1 MKTSEDSGNA
11 AVEILIVEDSPTQ
24 ALQLK
29 HMLDR
34 HGYRA
39 AIANNGREALT
50 RLHQCVASEP
60 QGRGRQAQNAEHRS
74 VMDDAGQ
81 GRKPSSDAHLPRK
94 PLMVISDI
102 VMPEMDG
109 YELCRSIKADEQ
121 LADIPVILLTSL
133 SDPKDVFKGLEC
145 GADNFIVK
153 PYDEPFL
160 LSRIRF
166 ILANR
171 QLREVERAQM
181 GLEIFFAGQRY
192 FITSDRLQILN
203 LLLSTYEAAI
213 QKNLELCKARDELQ
227 QLNEQLE
234 ARVAERTATLAAEI
248 AERKRSEARLSE
260 SEQRFVQFMRH
271 LPGLAWIKDLQGFY
285 VYANEAAEKAFHTPR
300 TELYGKTDDDVFPP
314 ETAAQ
319 FKENDRR
326 ALASETGI
334 QTVETL
340 EHEDG
345 VVHHSIVSKFPISG
359 LDGKVVMVGGVAFDI
374 TDRKRAEE
382 EIRRLNEELEQ
393 RIRERT
399 AQLEA
404 TNQELEAFS
413 YSVSHDLR
421 APLRH
426 IDGFASLL
434 KDHIGSTLDDKG
446 HGYFERISQAATQM
460 GQLIDDLL
468 AFSSMGRAEMH
479 RTQLSLE
486 GLVREVLADL
496 QDETRGRDIVWRIA
510 PLPEVRGDPFMLRL
524 VLSNLVANAI
534 KYTQPRA
541 RAEIDISCAT
551 NESEIVFCIRDNGVG
566 FDMRYVDRLFGVF
579 QRLHSAS
586 EFEGTGIGLA
596 NVRRIIHRHGGR
608 TWAEGKVDGGA
619 AFYFSLPDRKEPMA

>member
-11 AVEILIVEDSPTQ
+11 AVEALIVEDSPTQ

-81 GRKPSSDAHLPRK
+81 GRRPSSDAHLPRK
-94 PLMVISDI
+94 PLIVISDI

-166 ILANR
+166 ILANQ

-213 QKNLELCKARDELQ
+213 QKNLEVCKARDELQ

-248 AERKRSEARLSE
+248 VERKRSEA
-260 SEQRFVQFMRH
+260 
-271 LPGLAWIKDLQGFY
+271 
-285 VYANEAAEKAFHTPR
+285 
-300 TELYGKTDDDVFPP
+300 
-314 ETAAQ
+314 
-319 FKENDRR
+319 
-326 ALASETGI
+326 
-334 QTVETL
+334 
-340 EHEDG
+340 
-345 VVHHSIVSKFPISG
+345 
-359 LDGKVVMVGGVAFDI
+359 
-374 TDRKRAEE
+374 

-393 RIRERT
+393 RVRERT

-468 AFSSMGRAEMH
+468 AFSRMGRAEMH
-479 RTQLSLE
+479 RTLLSLE

-496 QDETRGRDIVWRIA
+496 QEETWGRDIVWRIA

-619 AFYFSLPDRKEPMA
+619 AFYFSLPEG

>member
-11 AVEILIVEDSPTQ
+11 MVEILLVEDSPTQ

-50 RLHQCVASEP
+50 RLYQ
-60 QGRGRQAQNAEHRS
+60 RR
-74 VMDDAGQ
+74 
-81 GRKPSSDAHLPRK
+81 
-94 PLMVISDI
+94 PLMVLSDI

-133 SDPKDVFKGLEC
+133 SDSKDVFKGLEC

-153 PYDEPFL
+153 PYDEKFL

-166 ILANR
+166 VLANQ

-203 LLLSTYEAAI
+203 LLLSTYEAAV
-213 QKNLELCKARDELQ
+213 QKNLEVCKARDELQ

-260 SEQRFVQFMRH
+260 SEQRFVRFMRH

-314 ETAAQ
+314 KTAAQ

-382 EIRRLNEELEQ
+382 EIRRLNEELE
-393 RIRERT
+393 RRVCERT

-404 TNQELEAFS
+404 INQDLEAFS

-446 HGYFERISQAATQM
+446 RGYFEKISQAANQM

-468 AFSSMGRAEMH
+468 AFSRMGRAEMH
-479 RTQLSLE
+479 RTKLSLE
-486 GLVREVLADL
+486 RLVREVLADQ
-496 QDETRGRDIVWRIA
+496 QDEMRGRDIVWRIA

-524 VLSNLVANAI
+524 VLANLVANAI

-619 AFYFSLPDRKEPMA
+619 AFYFSLPDGKEPTA

>member
-11 AVEILIVEDSPTQ
+11 MVEILLVEDSPTQ

-50 RLHQCVASEP
+50 RLYQ
-60 QGRGRQAQNAEHRS
+60 RR
-74 VMDDAGQ
+74 
-81 GRKPSSDAHLPRK
+81 

-145 GADNFIVK
+145 GADNFIMK

-160 LSRIRF
+160 LSRIQF
-166 ILANR
+166 ILANQ
-171 QLREVERAQM
+171 QLRQVERAQM

-203 LLLSTYEAAI
+203 LLLSTYEAAV
-213 QKNLELCKARDELQ
+213 QKNLELIKARDELQ
-227 QLNEQLE
+227 RFNEQLE
-234 ARVAERTATLAAEI
+234 ARVAERTAALAAEI

-260 SEQRFVQFMRH
+260 SEQRFVRFMRH

-468 AFSSMGRAEMH
+468 AFSRMGRSEMH
-479 RTQLSLE
+479 RTLLSLE

-534 KYTQPRA
+534 KYTQPRT

>member
-11 AVEILIVEDSPTQ
+11 MVEILIAEDSPTQ

-29 HMLDR
+29 HMLER
-34 HGYRA
+34 NGYRA
-39 AIANNGREALT
+39 AIANNGKEALT

-60 QGRGRQAQNAEHRS
+60 QGRGRQAQ
-74 VMDDAGQ
+74 
-81 GRKPSSDAHLPRK
+81 DAHLPRK

-166 ILANR
+166 ILANQ
-171 QLREVERAQM
+171 QLRQVERAQM

-203 LLLSTYEAAI
+203 LLLSTYEAAV
-213 QKNLELCKARDELQ
+213 QKNLELIKARDELQ
-227 QLNEQLE
+227 RFNEQLE
-234 ARVAERTATLAAEI
+234 ARVAERTAALAAEI
-248 AERKRSEARLSE
+248 AERKRSEERLREAEARYRALVETTPAITYSADLTEEVSMLYVSPQTETLLGFSAEEWRLDPARWVKQLHSE
-260 SEQRFVQFMRH
+260 DRPRV
-271 LPGLAWIKDLQGFY
+271 L
-285 VYANEAAEKAFHTPR
+285 EAFERTR
-300 TELYGKTDDDVFPP
+300 TEGVPFKMEYRLLARDGTLRWFHDHGLVVNDATRNRRTIYGTLADVT
-314 ETAAQ
+314 ELKQ
-319 FKENDRR
+319 
-326 ALASETGI
+326 
-334 QTVETL
+334 
-340 EHEDG
+340 
-345 VVHHSIVSKFPISG
+345 
-359 LDGKVVMVGGVAFDI
+359 
-374 TDRKRAEE
+374 AEA
-382 EIRRLNEELEQ
+382 EIRRLNDELEQ
-393 RIRERT
+393 RVRERT

-421 APLRH
+421 TPLRH

-446 HGYFERISQAATQM
+446 RGYFEKISQAATQM
-460 GQLIDDLL
+460 DQLIDDLL
-468 AFSSMGRAEMH
+468 AFSRMGRAEMH
-479 RTQLSLE
+479 GTQLNLE
-486 GLVREVLADL
+486 WLVREVLADL

-524 VLSNLVANAI
+524 VLSNLMANAV

-566 FDMRYVDRLFGVF
+566 FDMQYVDRLFGVF

-619 AFYFSLPDRKEPMA
+619 AFYFSLPDRKEPTA

>member
-1 MKTSEDSGNA
+1 MKTSEDPGNA
-11 AVEILIVEDSPTQ
+11 MVEILLVEDSPTQ

-50 RLHQCVASEP
+50 RLYQ
-60 QGRGRQAQNAEHRS
+60 RR
-74 VMDDAGQ
+74 
-81 GRKPSSDAHLPRK
+81 

-121 LADIPVILLTSL
+121 LADIPEILLTSL

-160 LSRIRF
+160 LSRIQF
-166 ILANR
+166 ILANQ
-171 QLREVERAQM
+171 QLRQVERAQM

-203 LLLSTYEAAI
+203 LLLSTYEAAV
-213 QKNLELCKARDELQ
+213 QKNLELIKARDELQ
-227 QLNEQLE
+227 RFNEQLE
-234 ARVAERTATLAAEI
+234 ARVAERTAALAAEI

-260 SEQRFVQFMRH
+260 SEQRFVRFMRH

-345 VVHHSIVSKFPISG
+345 VVHHSMVSKFPISG
-359 LDGKVVMVGGVAFDI
+359 LDGKVAMVGGVAFDI

-468 AFSSMGRAEMH
+468 AFSRMGRAEMH

>member
-1 MKTSEDSGNA
+1 MRTSEDSGNA
-11 AVEILIVEDSPTQ
+11 MVEILIVEDSPTQ

-29 HMLDR
+29 HMLER
-34 HGYRA
+34 NGYRA

-50 RLHQCVASEP
+50 MLHQCVASEP
-60 QGRGRQAQNAEHRS
+60 QGRGRQAQ
-74 VMDDAGQ
+74 
-81 GRKPSSDAHLPRK
+81 DAHLPRK

-109 YELCRSIKADEQ
+109 YELCRSIKADER

-133 SDPKDVFKGLEC
+133 SDSKDVFKGLEC

-153 PYDEPFL
+153 PYDEKFL
-160 LSRIRF
+160 LSRIQF
-166 ILANR
+166 MLANQ
-171 QLREVERAQM
+171 QLRQVERAQM

-203 LLLSTYEAAI
+203 LLLSTYEAAV
-213 QKNLELCKARDELQ
+213 QKNLEVCKARDELQ

-234 ARVAERTATLAAEI
+234 AKVAERTATLAAEI
-248 AERKRSEARLSE
+248 AERKRSEA
-260 SEQRFVQFMRH
+260 
-271 LPGLAWIKDLQGFY
+271 
-285 VYANEAAEKAFHTPR
+285 
-300 TELYGKTDDDVFPP
+300 
-314 ETAAQ
+314 
-319 FKENDRR
+319 
-326 ALASETGI
+326 
-334 QTVETL
+334 
-340 EHEDG
+340 
-345 VVHHSIVSKFPISG
+345 
-359 LDGKVVMVGGVAFDI
+359 
-374 TDRKRAEE
+374 

-393 RIRERT
+393 RVRERT

-413 YSVSHDLR
+413 YSVSHDLQV
-421 APLRH
+421 PLRH

-434 KDHIGSTLDDKG
+434 KDHIGSALDDKG
-446 HGYFERISQAATQM
+446 HGYFEKISQAATQM

-468 AFSSMGRAEMH
+468 AFSRMERAEMH
-479 RTQLSLE
+479 RTKLSLE
-486 GLVREVLADL
+486 RLVREVLADL

-551 NESEIVFCIRDNGVG
+551 SESEMVFCIRDNGVG

-608 TWAEGKVDGGA
+608 AWAEGKVDGGA
-619 AFYFSLPDRKEPMA
+619 AFYFSLPDRKESTA